1 MAIRTG
7 GHYIEVPARPS
18 LTVYI
23 YLLHNIDFGSG
34 ININIFTSEIT
45 Q

>member
-1 MAIRTG
+1 MVEGQNDISFLL
-7 GHYIEVPARPS
+7 V
-18 LTVYI
+18 VDI

-34 ININIFTSEIT
+34 IKPFNNINIFTSEIT